1 MIWGWSLLASNNV
14 MADEFVAGHVIFG
27 VGMIA
32 ACVSTVAA
40 SSGHFL
46 LIPKTPRAVRVTV
59 RHCRPIL
66 QQSVIA

>member
-1 MIWGWSLLASNNV
+1 

-46 LIPKTPRAVRVTV
+46 LIPKKCSGEQERWNAGTGLFFINR
-59 RHCRPIL
+59 
-66 QQSVIA
+66 

>member
-1 MIWGWSLLASNNV
+1 MASNNV

-40 SSGHFL
+40 SSGTIYL
-46 LIPKTPRAVRVTV
+46 DPQKRLG
-59 RHCRPIL
+59 
-66 QQSVIA
+66 Q